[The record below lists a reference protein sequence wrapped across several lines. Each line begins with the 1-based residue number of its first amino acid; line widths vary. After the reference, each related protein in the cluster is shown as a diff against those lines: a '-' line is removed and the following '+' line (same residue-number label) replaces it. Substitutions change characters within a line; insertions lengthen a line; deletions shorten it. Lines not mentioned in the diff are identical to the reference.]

1 MKKVLLIFLS
11 ILFIPLSSS
20 AGYKYYGCENKIY
33 QLEKQLKYAKM
44 HGNRNRVAGL
54 ERAITK
60 VQNNCYDHYSGATGP
75 TRLNNQYHFDNT
87 EKLEREIDIL
97 REEINRLKALNN

>member
-1 MKKVLLIFLS
+1 MKKVLLIFF
-11 ILFIPLSSS
+11 INIIFIPLSSS

-54 ERAITK
+54 ERPITK
-60 VQNNCYDHYSGATGP
+60 VQNIIVMTIIRVRQA
-75 TRLNNQYHFDNT
+75 
-87 EKLEREIDIL
+87 L
-97 REEINRLKALNN
+97 RG